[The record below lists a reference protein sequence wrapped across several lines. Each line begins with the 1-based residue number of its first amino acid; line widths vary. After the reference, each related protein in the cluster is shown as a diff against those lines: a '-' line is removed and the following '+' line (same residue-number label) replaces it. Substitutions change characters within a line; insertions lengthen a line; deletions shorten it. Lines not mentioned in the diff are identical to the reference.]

1 MFNFIMPKFLF
12 RIERWKYN
20 VDYQVYVS
28 TMGNFKREDKKPLP
42 VKISE
47 GGYCLVKTA
56 CGYKSAHRLV
66 MLTWKPIPDA
76 ENLTVDHLNHN
87 KRDNSIYNLEWVT
100 RQENLRRADEDY
112 IHIKIEE
119 FEIKKKISV
128 CNKKKKMLFDDIE
141 SVTKYFY
148 SIMAQQYEVVKK
160 DRIKKKIEK
169 AINTGEKYCGYSFKY
184 AIVEKER

>member
-1 MFNFIMPKFLF
+1 MFKFIMPKFLF
-12 RIERWKYN
+12 RVERWKYN
-20 VDYQVYVS
+20 ADYQIYVS

-42 VKISE
+42 IKINE
-47 GGYCLVKTA
+47 GGYCLVETA
-56 CGYKSAHRLV
+56 CGYKLAHRLV

-87 KRDNSIYNLEWVT
+87 KRENTIYNLEWVT
-100 RQENLRRADEDY
+100 KEENLKRADEDY

-119 FEIKKKISV
+119 FEIKNKISV

-148 SIMAQQYEVVKK
+148 SIMKQQHDIVKR

-169 AINTGEKYCGYSFKY
+169 AINTNEKYCGYSFKY
-184 AIVEKER
+184 VIAEKEW